1 MENMIETKDVIQ
13 SFPIAGGKELVVLKN
28 INIQIP
34 TGKLTMLRGRSGSGK
49 TTLMNLLSA
58 LDYPKSGEILFEG
71 KPIQNLPEH
80 DREQIRKTQIGFV
93 FQSVALIPMMTA
105 YENVEFV
112 LRLAGYKGDRRK
124 RTEECLK
131 LVGLGSRMHH
141 MPQELSGGEQQ
152 RVAIARAIAHKPKI
166 IFADE
171 PTAELDSNTGL
182 QVMKIFKELIEKQGV
197 TIVMTTHDTGLME
210 VADCHYLLRMERLPM
225 KINLKEKISK
235 VKQIKSPESAMEN
248 PEQTMDVPDDVMIEC
263 DSLVKIYKTKDI
275 EVLALQGL
283 DLTVKRG
290 ELMAII
296 GNSGSGK
303 STFLNMIGGLDRPS
317 AGKLYVDGKNLFQM
331 TENELVKY
339 KRSTVGFVWQN
350 NARNLLPYLTAWEN
364 VMTPMLFV
372 EEKEKA
378 VSEEEKKKRALEL
391 LELVGLGHRKDSKLS
406 QLSGGEQ
413 QRVAI
418 AIALANNPKLLL
430 ADEPTGAVDRKT
442 ADDILEMFRK
452 LNEKLGLTI
461 VIVTHDKELAKKVNR
476 VVSIRDGKTSSER
489 IMKNDYRERMEHL
502 DIDWQEEETQEEF
515 AVLDRAGR
523 VQIPSE
529 LLEQMGMDGNK
540 VKLEFI
546 GGKIVIEKPKD

>member
-1 MENMIETKDVIQ
+1 
-13 SFPIAGGKELVVLKN
+13 
-28 INIQIP
+28 
-34 TGKLTMLRGRSGSGK
+34 
-49 TTLMNLLSA
+49 
-58 LDYPKSGEILFEG
+58 
-71 KPIQNLPEH
+71 
-80 DREQIRKTQIGFV
+80 
-93 FQSVALIPMMTA
+93 
-105 YENVEFV
+105 
-112 LRLAGYKGDRRK
+112 
-124 RTEECLK
+124 
-131 LVGLGSRMHH
+131 
-141 MPQELSGGEQQ
+141 
-152 RVAIARAIAHKPKI
+152 
-166 IFADE
+166 
-171 PTAELDSNTGL
+171 
-182 QVMKIFKELIEKQGV
+182 
-197 TIVMTTHDTGLME
+197 
-210 VADCHYLLRMERLPM
+210 M

-235 VKQIKSPESAMEN
+235 VKQLKRPEPAMEN

-391 LELVGLGHRKDSKLS
+391 LELVGLGHRKDSKLN